1 MFNTARTSART
12 MLVAAGAAGFVAL
25 GAGISGADTLGGV
38 TDGLPLNDLG
48 SQVPASLTE
57 GVSTPLGD
65 LVKVE
70 PGQLSAQPD
79 VRRQSAPE
87 QPLSGA
93 VGDTVSTD
101 TPVEAGEDN
110 AANVGPLDLNTV
122 TEGLPVGQASSSPL
136 SGLLGGASPL
146 GGLGGGTLPLSHAS
160 TTPLSASPLGGL
172 GGGTDLLSGL
182 GLGGGTL
189 PLSHAST
196 TPLSASPLGG
206 LGGGTDLLSGLGLG
220 GGTLPLSHAST
231 TPLSASPLGGLGGG
245 TDLLSGLGLGGGT
258 LPLSHAEPSVPL
270 SGSTEKVG
278 ATVDRLGSAVEQGT
292 HEVGG
297 NLNGLDATLPT
308 PGEPLPL
315 AAAMD
320 GPVAPVN
327 GQNTDLDLTGGA
339 GDAVSDLVLSD
350 DVMPMSAGSNPL
362 PQPLGA
368 APTELL
374 PVSEDALPVAG
385 SEVAAATE
393 MVTETARTTQLAPV
407 GDSLGNDLVGVEG
420 MPELGRPDVD
430 AGALKDTL
438 PGDLV

>member
-25 GAGISGADTLGGV
+25 GAGISGADALGGV

-160 TTPLSASPLGGL
+160 TTPLSASPVSSSP
-172 GGGTDLLSGL
+172 LSGL
-182 GLGGGTL
+182 LGGV
-189 PLSHAST
+189 
-196 TPLSASPLGG
+196 SPLGG
-206 LGGGTDLLSGLGLG
+206 LGGLG

>member
-12 MLVAAGAAGFVAL
+12 MLVAAGTAGFVAL
-25 GAGISGADTLGGV
+25 GAGVSGADTLGGV

-79 VRRQSAPE
+79 VRRQSAPV
-87 QPLSGA
+87 QPLGGA

-101 TPVEAGEDN
+101 TPISTGEDN

-122 TEGLPVGQASSSPL
+122 TEGLPLGQGAGQAPSSPV
-136 SGLLGGASPL
+136 SGLLGGAGPL
-146 GGLGGGTLPLSHAS
+146 GGLGGTLPLSHAS
-160 TTPLSASPLGGL
+160 TTPLAGPVSSDPVSGLLGGAGPLGGL
-172 GGGTDLLSGL
+172 
-182 GLGGGTL
+182 
-189 PLSHAST
+189 
-196 TPLSASPLGG
+196 
-206 LGGGTDLLSGLGLG
+206 
-220 GGTLPLSHAST
+220 
-231 TPLSASPLGGLGGG
+231 
-245 TDLLSGLGLGGGT
+245 GGT
-258 LPLSHAEPSVPL
+258 LPLSHAETPVPL
-270 SGSTEKVG
+270 SGTTEK
-278 ATVDRLGSAVEQGT
+278 ADTALDQLGSSVERGT

-297 NLNGLDATLPT
+297 ELNGLDATLPT

-327 GQNTDLDLTGGA
+327 GTNTDLTGGA
-339 GDAVSDLVLSD
+339 GDLVSELVLSD

-362 PQPLGA
+362 PQPVGDA
-368 APTELL
+368 VDGLL
-374 PVSEDALPVAG
+374 PEPEDALPVAG
-385 SEVAAATE
+385 TEVASATGL
-393 MVTETARTTQLAPV
+393 VADTVRTTQLAPG

-420 MPELGRPDVD
+420 MPALGQPDVGT
-430 AGALKDTL
+430 GALDDTL
-438 PGDLV
+438 SGGLV

>member
-25 GAGISGADTLGGV
+25 GAGISGADALGGV

-160 TTPLSASPLGGL
+160 TTPLSASPLG
-172 GGGTDLLSGL
+172 
-182 GLGGGTL
+182 
-189 PLSHAST
+189 
-196 TPLSASPLGG
+196 
-206 LGGGTDLLSGLGLG
+206 GLG